1 MDNTLYVGVSRQM
14 ILQRELDVAA
24 NNIAN
29 LDTTGFKVESLLS
42 APDPEIPPGV
52 KGNPRPIQYA
62 LDHGMARDF
71 TQGKLTQTGAPLD
84 LAIEGQAF
92 FTVSTPNGDR
102 YTRDGRFMIDSQG
115 QITTQAGDPV
125 QSASG
130 GPITLNPD
138 GGPPL
143 IGPDGT
149 ISQSIPGSTTEA
161 VIGRVGVVRFDSLS
175 ALTKDGRGLYSNTAS
190 GAALPAPDARIHQ
203 GMLEASNVQPIV
215 QITELIRITRAY
227 ESVANLV
234 STTSDLSAQSI
245 QRLGAVQ

>member
-1 MDNTLYVGVSRQM
+1 MDNTLYVGLSRQM
-14 ILQRELDVAA
+14 ILLRELDVTA

-42 APDPEIPPGV
+42 ANDPEIPPGV

-92 FTVSTPNGDR
+92 FTVQTPDGDR
-102 YTRDGRFMIDSQG
+102 YTRDGRFMTDAQG
-115 QITTQAGDPV
+115 QLITQQGYPV

-149 ISQSIPGSTTEA
+149 ISQSVPGSPTET
-161 VIGRVGVVRFDSLS
+161 VVGRVGVFRFDSLS
-175 ALTKDGRGLYSNTAS
+175 SLTKGGDGLYTNTS
-190 GAALPAPDARIHQ
+190 SSTPQPATDARIHQ

-215 QITELIRITRAY
+215 QITDLIRIQRTY
-227 ESVANLV
+227 EAVANLV
-234 STTSDLSAQSI
+234 SSTNDLSLQSI